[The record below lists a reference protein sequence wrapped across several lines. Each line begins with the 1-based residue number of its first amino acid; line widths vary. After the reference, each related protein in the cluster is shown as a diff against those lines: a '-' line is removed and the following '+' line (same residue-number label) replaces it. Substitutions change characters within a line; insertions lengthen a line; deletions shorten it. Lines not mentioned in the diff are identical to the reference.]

1 MVEQKAVTLA
11 LVVILD
17 LLGTFSHAEM
27 VQALIV
33 DALDAPTAQRYL
45 RTAARDGEVTDGQWQ
60 DLSRIYQEQWAESPV
75 CELRPQ
81 FVPRSLLG

>member
-1 MVEQKAVTLA
+1 MTLA

-60 DLSRIYQEQWAESPV
+60 DLSLIYQEQWHAKAPV
-75 CELRPQ
+75 CEPRPL
-81 FVPRSLLG
+81 FVPRSLPG

>member
-1 MVEQKAVTLA
+1 MTLA
-11 LVVILD
+11 LVVLLD

-45 RTAARDGEVTDGQWQ
+45 KTAARDAEVTDRQWA
-60 DLSRIYQEQWAESPV
+60 DLSLIYQEQWNPEAPV
-75 CELRPQ
+75 CE
-81 FVPRSLLG
+81 PRVALHAS